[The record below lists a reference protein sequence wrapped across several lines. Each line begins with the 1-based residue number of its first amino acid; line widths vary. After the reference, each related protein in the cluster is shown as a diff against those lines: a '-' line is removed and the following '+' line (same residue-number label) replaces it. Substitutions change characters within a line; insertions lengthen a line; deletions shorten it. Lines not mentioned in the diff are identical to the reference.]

1 MNSVGERDSTSGSS
15 ASIAVSWFHIR
26 KCMSLDF
33 RRQRPHLYALPIAS
47 GKARSLRTMSLRP
60 LCTIA
65 DSPDPRDFAWRMHL
79 SPFLFLTHGSAET
92 LPLSLHPRRVQPRRY
107 VEGVTELQT
116 AERGCGSRR
125 RSKKG
130 PPRRRNLRRG
140 YNPSFSSLLDRS
152 ASLR

>member
-1 MNSVGERDSTSGSS
+1 MNSVGERHSTSGSS
-15 ASIAVSWFHIR
+15 ASIAVGWFHLR

-65 DSPDPRDFAWRMHL
+65 DSPDPRDFAVSVPHSRL
-79 SPFLFLTHGSAET
+79 GRDASSFTPSSAPT
-92 LPLSLHPRRVQPRRY
+92 KRRWK
-107 VEGVTELQT
+107 GVTELLT

-140 YNPSFSSLLDRS
+140 YNPSFSSLIGQQDL
-152 ASLR
+152 

>member
-92 LPLSLHPRRVQPRRY
+92 LPLSLHPQRLQNGGGR
-107 VEGVTELQT
+107 VEGGNGIANCRTRMRKSTTLEEGSTSSTKFTTWLQPILLL
-116 AERGCGSRR
+116 
-125 RSKKG
+125 
-130 PPRRRNLRRG
+130 PP
-140 YNPSFSSLLDRS
+140 
-152 ASLR
+152 